1 MSCLM
6 TLPRDSILLNMITL
20 FGVILTR
27 KIYFSKR
34 SLKKR
39 TSESLFKYGEHYFQ
53 MIKIGLIALKEL
65 FPSNIVTWTVT
76 EPFAAP
82 DEILS
87 ISVGYAY
94 ATPSIIYVYAH

>member
-1 MSCLM
+1 
-6 TLPRDSILLNMITL
+6 
-20 FGVILTR
+20 
-27 KIYFSKR
+27 
-34 SLKKR
+34 
-39 TSESLFKYGEHYFQ
+39 

-65 FPSNIVTWTVT
+65 FPSNIATWTVT

-94 ATPSIIYVYAH
+94 ATPSIIYVYAHP